1 MNPISR
7 FIYWNM
13 NYHLEHH
20 LFPLV
25 PYHALPNLHE
35 ALKEYCPPPYPS
47 ILSAWRELLP
57 AIQRQAKDPSYFVK
71 RELPED
77 KEHAD
82 EDDYRSDDEP
92 DDEGWLAVCDTAEL
106 KPEDVIRF
114 DHDRKTFALYRI
126 ASGELF
132 ATDGVCTH
140 GNTHLGNGLVTGE
153 LIECPKHNGRFNLRD
168 GSPARTPICRGLAT
182 YPVGERNGRIW
193 LNIEKAGGVGARTE
207 KAIKLRVVSNTSVAT
222 FIKELVLEPVDASGQ
237 IEFTPGDYI
246 QLNIPEYQQINFSEF
261 NIPEPYA
268 TVWRNQKIFDLAVS
282 NIETG
287 RRNNYSLANNVVT
300 NRQLKF
306 NVRIATP
313 PQGQDYPPGVG
324 SSYAFSLKPG
334 DEVTAIGPF
343 GDFHIKPTQK
353 EMVYI
358 GGGAGM
364 APLRAHIVQLF
375 ENDKTARK
383 VSYWYGARSRQEV
396 FYENIFRE
404 LAKAQH
410 NFNFHLALS
419 EPLAEDGWEGKT
431 GLIHEVV
438 LAHYLKDHPNPRAVE
453 YYLCGPPML
462 IQASTDMLAG
472 LGVTDEQIAFD
483 EF

>member
-1 MNPISR
+1 
-7 FIYWNM
+7 
-13 NYHLEHH
+13 
-20 LFPLV
+20 
-25 PYHALPNLHE
+25 
-35 ALKEYCPPPYPS
+35 
-47 ILSAWRELLP
+47 
-57 AIQRQAKDPSYFVK
+57 
-71 RELPED
+71 
-77 KEHAD
+77 
-82 EDDYRSDDEP
+82 
-92 DDEGWLAVCDTAEL
+92 
-106 KPEDVIRF
+106 
-114 DHDRKTFALYRI
+114 
-126 ASGELF
+126 
-132 ATDGVCTH
+132 
-140 GNTHLGNGLVTGE
+140 
-153 LIECPKHNGRFNLRD
+153 
-168 GSPARTPICRGLAT
+168 
-182 YPVGERNGRIW
+182 
-193 LNIEKAGGVGARTE
+193 
-207 KAIKLRVVSNTSVAT
+207 
-222 FIKELVLEPVDASGQ
+222 
-237 IEFTPGDYI
+237 
-246 QLNIPEYQQINFSEF
+246 
-261 NIPEPYA
+261 
-268 TVWRNQKIFDLAVS
+268 
-282 NIETG
+282 
-287 RRNNYSLANNVVT
+287 
-300 NRQLKF
+300 
-306 NVRIATP
+306 
-313 PQGQDYPPGVG
+313 VG